1 MEDVVHH
8 CLEGCRAV
16 REAKEH
22 DLWLKE
28 PSVGM
33 ECGLSL
39 VTLSDSDIVETP
51 LDIQL
56 SKVFGTS
63 ELCDKLRNE
72 RNRITVFD
80 CNGVQGLVVLDKLE

>member
-16 REAKEH
+16 HEAKEH

-28 PSVGM
+28 PLGGM
-33 ECGLSL
+33 ECGLPL

-56 SKVFGTS
+56 SKVLGT
-63 ELCDKLRNE
+63 
-72 RNRITVFD
+72 
-80 CNGVQGLVVLDKLE
+80 LEWHD

>member
-22 DLWLKE
+22 DLWLEE

-33 ECGLSL
+33 ECGLPL
-39 VTLSDSDIVETP
+39 VTLLDSDVVETP
-51 LDIQL
+51 SDIQL
-56 SKVFGTS
+56 SEVLGTS
-63 ELCDKLRNE
+63 ELHD
-72 RNRITVFD
+72 
-80 CNGVQGLVVLDKLE
+80 